1 MLALVESNDCAVL
14 RNKEF
19 NKIRHRRNFSLFSE
33 TEKGI
38 CNTCH
43 SYKDLLRAARYEI
56 KKVIL

>member
-1 MLALVESNDCAVL
+1 MLALVERNDCAVL

-56 KKVIL
+56 